1 MTARADNGR
10 DRGGLGELRR
20 AGGGGI
26 VIAGAGLAAQRAAET
41 LRRGAYDG
49 RLRMICAERHRP
61 YDRPPLSKEVLAGVE
76 HGSFRPTAWYEEHGV
91 ELELGVAA
99 AGLDCRQRAVTV
111 ADGRELRYDRLLIAT
126 GSRPRRLALLDGFAN
141 VHTLRTLDD
150 ARALRAALA
159 DGGRLVI
166 VGAGFIG
173 QEVAAAAARAGVQ
186 ATIVE
191 AADAPLQALL
201 GADVGA
207 WFAELHRSQGVE
219 VILGADVAAAHG
231 AEGLHVPT
239 LGDGWPGA
247 DGVPAPTLRDRCPGA
262 ERVHA
267 LTLRDGRRLA
277 CDHVVVG
284 VGVDPDLAWLAGSGL
299 DPTGV
304 AVDANGRTAAPDVF
318 AAGDA
323 AATYDPVLRRHVPGG
338 HWESA
343 VRQGVAA
350 ARAMLGRE
358 PQRSAPASFWSD
370 LYDTRVQYLGNA
382 RLADRTAIDGDP
394 AARDFTITFTRDGA
408 PVAVLLVGR
417 PHELPNARALLAV

>member
-1 MTARADNGR
+1 MTD
-10 DRGGLGELRR
+10 
-20 AGGGGI
+20 GI
-26 VIAGAGLAAQRAAET
+26 VIAGGGLAAQRAAET
-41 LRRGAYDG
+41 LRRRGYEG
-49 RLRMICAERHRP
+49 RVRMICAEPHRP

-76 HGSFRPTAWYEEHGV
+76 HGALRPASWYEEHGV

-99 AGLDCRQRAVTV
+99 AGLDCRRRRVTL
-111 ADGRELRYDRLLIAT
+111 ADGRELHYDRLLIAT
-126 GSRPRRLALLDGFAN
+126 GSRPRRLALLDGYVN

-150 ARALRAALA
+150 AHALRAALA

-173 QEVAAAAARAGVQ
+173 QEVAAAAARGGVQ

-201 GADVGA
+201 GTEVGA
-207 WFAELHRSQGVE
+207 WFAQLHRSQGVE
-219 VILGADVAAAHG
+219 VLLGAGIVAAHG
-231 AEGLHVPT
+231 T
-239 LGDGWPGA
+239 
-247 DGVPAPTLRDRCPGA
+247 R
-262 ERVHA
+262 RVDA

-284 VGVDPDLAWLAGSGL
+284 IGVDPDLGWLAGSGL
-299 DPTGV
+299 DTTGV
-304 AVDANGRTAAPDVF
+304 TVDADGRSAAPDVF

-323 AATYDPVLRRHVPGG
+323 AATYDPILRRHVPGG

-343 VRQGVAA
+343 ARQGVAA
-350 ARAMLGRE
+350 ARAMLGHE

-382 RLADRTAIDGDP
+382 RIADRAAIDGDP
-394 AARDFTITFTRDGA
+394 AARDFTITFSRDGA

-417 PHELPNARALLAV
+417 PHELPNARALLAA

>member
-1 MTARADNGR
+1 MT
-10 DRGGLGELRR
+10 GGV
-20 AGGGGI
+20 
-26 VIAGAGLAAQRAAET
+26 VIAGGGLAAQRAAET
-41 LRRGAYDG
+41 LRRGGYDG

-76 HGSFRPTAWYEEHGV
+76 HGSFRLEAWYEEHGV

-99 AGLDCRQRAVTV
+99 AGLDCRLRAVTL

-141 VHTLRTLDD
+141 VHTLRTRDD
-150 ARALRAALA
+150 AHALRAALA

-191 AADAPLQALL
+191 AAAAPLQALL

-207 WFAELHRSQGVE
+207 WFAQLHRSQGVD
-219 VILGADVAAAHG
+219 VILGTEIAATEG
-231 AEGLHVPT
+231 A
-239 LGDGWPGA
+239 
-247 DGVPAPTLRDRCPGA
+247 R
-262 ERVHA
+262 RVEA
-267 LTLRDGRRLA
+267 LTLSDGRRLA

-284 VGVDPDLAWLAGSGL
+284 VGVDPDLAWLAASGL

-304 AVDANGRTAAPDVF
+304 AVDADGRSAAPDVF

-382 RLADRTAIDGDP
+382 RLADGTAIDGDP
-394 AARDFTITFTRDGA
+394 DARDFTITFTRDGT

-417 PHELPNARALLAV
+417 PHELPNARALLAA

>member
-1 MTARADNGR
+1 VK
-10 DRGGLGELRR
+10 
-20 AGGGGI
+20 GGI
-26 VIAGAGLAAQRAAET
+26 VIAGGGLTAQRAAET
-41 LRRGAYDG
+41 LRRGGYDG

-76 HGSFRPTAWYEEHGV
+76 NASFRPAAWYEQHGV

-99 AGLDCRQRAVTV
+99 AGLDCRQRAVSL
-111 ADGRELRYDRLLIAT
+111 ADGRELRYERLLIAT

-150 ARALRAALA
+150 ARALRTAIV

-191 AADAPLQALL
+191 AAAAPLQALL
-201 GADVGA
+201 GTEVGS
-207 WFAELHRSQGVE
+207 WFAKLHRSHGVE
-219 VILGADVAAAHG
+219 VILCTEIVAAHG
-231 AEGLHVPT
+231 THDVE
-239 LGDGWPGA
+239 
-247 DGVPAPTLRDRCPGA
+247 
-262 ERVHA
+262 A
-267 LTLRDGRRLA
+267 LMLRDGRRLA

-284 VGVDPDLAWLAGSGL
+284 IGVDPDLAWLAGSGL
-299 DPTGV
+299 DPAGV
-304 AVDANGRTAAPDVF
+304 AVDADGRTAAPDVF

-382 RLADRTAIDGDP
+382 RIADRTAIDGDP
-394 AARDFTITFTRDGA
+394 AARDFAITFTRDGA

-417 PHELPNARALLAV
+417 PHELPNARALLAA